1 MKNFRQ
7 TINPSQQIVAA
18 LILTGILSLGAG
30 MTLVTSANADPGK
43 QSQTAASEMLK
54 RPSEDVASPKQSR
67 TSEVPRS
74 VLIAVRREISN
85 TYKIPPTQLRVVSSS
100 QQSWPDGCLGL
111 AKRGEICPQILIQ
124 NGWRIVMS
132 NGRQNW
138 TYRTDSTGRTI
149 RLESRKTASS
159 SNLPD
164 SVTEAV
170 LQAASQRTGLPVSEL
185 RIVQSEQITADGCLS
200 LPRPGEAC
208 TKIAQKAWEVTV
220 VGGQNRLVYRANS
233 SGSQV
238 RLNEQ
243 ASNISKVNLPDSVA
257 NAVLQF
263 ASGQLGVPSS
273 RLRIIK
279 AEQQTW
285 RDSCLGLPRPEERCM
300 GTPTPGWRVTVEGK
314 QQAYVYRTD
323 NTGSRV
329 RAQKADGQSS
339 GVDNLPDS
347 VAKAVVKDASRQSNL
362 PVSRLRVTQAEK
374 QDWPDSCLGISE
386 PLVLCAQRIVSGWRV
401 VVEGGRQTL
410 VYRTNETGSLIKL
423 EKDAISGNKQAVPIA
438 KSELPP
444 PLSEGVVFRAI
455 ATGGFVGRTSETRLM
470 RDGTVIR
477 QIVQPSGVKTPAQ
490 THKVSRQQLRQ
501 FQELLQQQRFSQFN
515 QLSYPAPQ
523 GAADY
528 ISVTLTSQ
536 SATTR
541 YADLAQEQLPKPLQ
555 SVIQAWNQIAND
567 K

>member
-1 MKNFRQ
+1 
-7 TINPSQQIVAA
+7 
-18 LILTGILSLGAG
+18 
-30 MTLVTSANADPGK
+30 MTLVNAAVADSGK

-54 RPSEDVASPKQSR
+54 RPTEDVASPKQSR
-67 TSEVPRS
+67 NTQVPRS

-85 TYKIPPTQLRVVSSS
+85 TYKIPATQLRVVSSS

-111 AKRGEICPQILIQ
+111 AKRGEICTQIFIQ

-132 NGRQNW
+132 NDRQKW

-149 RLESRKTASS
+149 RLESRTTNSS

-164 SVTEAV
+164 SVTDAV
-170 LQAASQRTGLPVSEL
+170 LRAAAQRTGLQVSEL
-185 RIVQSEQITADGCLS
+185 RIVKSEQITTDGCLS
-200 LPRPGEAC
+200 LPRPSEAC

-220 VGGQNRLVYRANS
+220 VGGQNRLVYRATSN
-233 SGSQV
+233 GSQV

-243 ASNISKVNLPDSVA
+243 ASSIGKVNLPNSVA

-263 ASGQLGVPSS
+263 ASRQLEVPSS

-285 RDSCLGLPRPEERCM
+285 GDGCLGLPRPEERCM

-314 QQAYVYRTD
+314 QQVYVYRTD
-323 NTGSRV
+323 NSGSRV
-329 RAQKADGQSS
+329 RAQATDGQSS
-339 GVDNLPDS
+339 GVGNFPNS
-347 VAKAVVKDASRQSNL
+347 V
-362 PVSRLRVTQAEK
+362 
-374 QDWPDSCLGISE
+374 
-386 PLVLCAQRIVSGWRV
+386 
-401 VVEGGRQTL
+401 
-410 VYRTNETGSLIKL
+410 
-423 EKDAISGNKQAVPIA
+423 GNNKGVPIA

-455 ATGGFVGRTSETRLM
+455 ATGGFMGRTSETRLM

-477 QIVQPSGVKTPAQ
+477 QLVSPTGVKTPAQ

-501 FQELLQQQRFSQFN
+501 FQDLLEKQRFSQFN
-515 QLSYPAPQ
+515 QLSYPAPN

-536 SATTR
+536 SGTTR
-541 YADLAQEQLPKPLQ
+541 YADLAQDQLPKPLQ
-555 SVIQAWNQIAND
+555 SVIHAWNQIAND